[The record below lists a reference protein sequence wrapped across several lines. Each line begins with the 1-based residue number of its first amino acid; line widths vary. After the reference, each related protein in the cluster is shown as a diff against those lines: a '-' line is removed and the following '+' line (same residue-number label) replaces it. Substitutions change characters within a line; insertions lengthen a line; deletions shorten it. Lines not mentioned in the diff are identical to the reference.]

1 MLRRFS
7 VDFAIF
13 SMLADAGLVML
24 ALRLA
29 VVLRP
34 SMDDWFSFARP
45 VPAVPQV
52 EVLLYPAFALVWV
65 LMLLLFSVYDGRRNF
80 RVVDELTSLT
90 AASVLAAVSLAGFLY
105 LSYREYSR
113 VLFLSFAVIA
123 YGLLVGVRFIYR
135 ILFRLRA
142 RENTTTRRRVLILG
156 AGPVGRKIAEQIHK
170 FEGNGLELAG
180 FLDDDPLK
188 LKQPNVLG
196 RIDQVVAIIREQNI
210 EEVIIALPSRVW
222 SRINTLVSQLHEL
235 PVRVWVAP
243 DYYTLALH
251 RARVEELA
259 GIPLIDLRAPALDE
273 YQRLVKRIF
282 DLVLTIIM
290 MPLVLPVMGII
301 AVAIRLD
308 SPGPVIFR
316 QTRVG
321 ENGRLFQMLKFRSMV
336 KDAEKM
342 RHVIESMDER
352 GRILQD
358 KRKPDPRVTRVGR
371 FLRRTSLDELPQLF
385 NVLKGE
391 MSLVG
396 PRPELPHLVDQYELW
411 QRRRFAVPQGITGWW
426 QVNGRSDK
434 PMHQHTEDDL
444 YYVQNYSLWLDIMI
458 LFKTLLAVLRRK
470 GAY

>member
-13 SMLADAGLVML
+13 SMLMDAVLVML
-24 ALRLA
+24 GLQLA
-29 VVLRP
+29 VILRP
-34 SMDDWFSFARP
+34 SMDEWFAFARP
-45 VPAVPQV
+45 LPSIPDI
-52 EVLLYPAFALVWV
+52 EPLLYPVFALVWV

-80 RVVDELTSLT
+80 RIVDELASLT
-90 AASVLAAVSLAGFLY
+90 GAATLATVALAGFMY

-113 VLFLSFAVIA
+113 VLFLTFALISFM
-123 YGLLVGVRFIYR
+123 LLAGVRVVYR

-142 RENTTTRRRVLILG
+142 AERGAAERQVIILG
-156 AGPVGRKIAEQIHK
+156 AGPVGRRIAEQIGK
-170 FEGNGLELAG
+170 QAGNGLELVG

-188 LKQPNVLG
+188 LKMADVLG
-196 RIDQVVAIIREQNI
+196 KIDQAVEIVRKRGIN
-210 EEVIIALPSRVW
+210 EVIIALPSRVW
-222 SRINTLVSQLHEL
+222 SRISVLVSELHEL

-243 DYYTLALH
+243 DYYTMALH

-259 GIPLIDLRAPALDE
+259 GIPLIDLRAPALNE
-273 YQRLVKRIF
+273 YQRLTKRIF
-282 DLVLTIIM
+282 DLTLTLLT
-290 MPLVLPVMGII
+290 MPIALPLMGLI
-301 AVAIRLD
+301 AIAIRLD
-308 SPGPVIFR
+308 SPGPVIFS

-321 ENGRLFQMLKFRSMV
+321 ENGKLFKMHKFRSMV
-336 KDAEKM
+336 KDADRM
-342 RHVIESMDER
+342 RYVIEQVDEN
-352 GRILQD
+352 GRIIQD
-358 KRKPDPRVTRVGR
+358 KRRHDPRVTRVGR

-396 PRPELPHLVDQYELW
+396 PRPEMPHLVEQYQLW
-411 QRRRFAVPQGITGWW
+411 QRKRFAVPQGITGWW

-444 YYVQNYSLWLDIMI
+444 YYVQNYSLWLDIVI
-458 LFKTLLAVLRRK
+458 LFKTLAAVLRRK

>member
-13 SMLADAGLVML
+13 SMLVDAVLVML

-29 VVLRP
+29 ALVRP
-34 SMDDWFSFARP
+34 VMDDWFTFARP
-45 VPAVPQV
+45 LPSTPQIEPV
-52 EVLLYPAFALVWV
+52 IYPVFALVWV

-90 AASVLAAVSLAGFLY
+90 SASMLATVSLAGFLY
-105 LSYREYSR
+105 LSFREYSR
-113 VLFLSFAVIA
+113 VLFLTFAVFA
-123 YGLLVGVRFIYR
+123 YALLVSVRILYR
-135 ILFRLRA
+135 IFFRLRSHEDA
-142 RENTTTRRRVLILG
+142 TARRRVLVLG
-156 AGPVGRKIAEQIHK
+156 AGPVGRKIAEQIRK
-170 FEGNGLELAG
+170 FEGSGLLFAG

-188 LKQPNVLG
+188 LKQSLVLG
-196 RIDQVVAIIREQNI
+196 KIDQAVAVIREHNI
-210 EEVIIALPSRVW
+210 EDVIIALPSRVW
-222 SRINTLVSQLHEL
+222 SRINALVSQLHEL

-282 DLVLTIIM
+282 DLVFTLLA
-290 MPLVLPVMGII
+290 MPFVLPLMGII
-301 AVAIRLD
+301 AIAIKLD
-308 SPGPVIFR
+308 SPGPAIFS

-321 ENGRLFQMLKFRSMV
+321 ENGKLFQMLKFRSMV
-336 KDAEKM
+336 QDADKM
-342 RHVIESMDER
+342 RYVIESVDEN
-352 GRILQD
+352 GRIVQD

-396 PRPELPHLVDQYELW
+396 PRPELPHLVEQYELW

-444 YYVQNYSLWLDIMI
+444 YYVQNYSLWLDILI

>member
-13 SMLADAGLVML
+13 SMLMDAMLVML
-24 ALRLA
+24 GLQLA
-29 VVLRP
+29 VILRP
-34 SMDDWFSFARP
+34 SMDEWFAFARP
-45 VPAVPQV
+45 LPSIPDI
-52 EVLLYPAFALVWV
+52 EPLLYPVFALVWV

-80 RVVDELTSLT
+80 RIVDELASLT
-90 AASVLAAVSLAGFLY
+90 GAATLATVALAGFMY

-113 VLFLSFAVIA
+113 VLFLTFALISFM
-123 YGLLVGVRFIYR
+123 LLAGVRVVYR
-135 ILFRLRA
+135 LLFRLRA
-142 RENTTTRRRVLILG
+142 AERGAAERQVIILG
-156 AGPVGRKIAEQIHK
+156 AGPVGRRIAEQIGK
-170 FEGNGLELAG
+170 QAGNGLELVG

-188 LKQPNVLG
+188 LKMADVLG
-196 RIDQVVAIIREQNI
+196 KIDQAVEIVRKRGIN
-210 EEVIIALPSRVW
+210 EVIIALPSRVW
-222 SRINTLVSQLHEL
+222 SRISVLVSELHEL

-259 GIPLIDLRAPALDE
+259 GIPLIDLRAPALNE
-273 YQRLVKRIF
+273 YQRLTKRIF
-282 DLVLTIIM
+282 DLTLTLLT
-290 MPLVLPVMGII
+290 MPIALPLMGLI
-301 AVAIRLD
+301 AIAIRLD
-308 SPGPVIFR
+308 SPGPVIFS

-321 ENGRLFQMLKFRSMV
+321 ENGKLFKMHKFRSMV
-336 KDAEKM
+336 KDAERM
-342 RHVIESMDER
+342 RYVIEQVDEN
-352 GRILQD
+352 GRIIQD
-358 KRKPDPRVTRVGR
+358 KRRHDPRVTRVGR

-396 PRPELPHLVDQYELW
+396 PRPEMPHLVEQYQLW
-411 QRRRFAVPQGITGWW
+411 QRKRFAVPQGITGWW

-444 YYVQNYSLWLDIMI
+444 YYVQNYSLWLDIVI
-458 LFKTLLAVLRRK
+458 LFKTLAAVLRRK

>member
-13 SMLADAGLVML
+13 SMLVDAGLVML

-29 VVLRP
+29 VILRP
-34 SMDDWFSFARP
+34 FMDEWLAFARP
-45 VPAVPQV
+45 LPRAPQI
-52 EVLLYPAFALVWV
+52 EVLLYPVFAVVWV
-65 LMLLLFSVYDGRRNF
+65 LILLLFSVYDGRRNF

-90 AASVLAAVSLAGFLY
+90 SASVLATVALAGFLY
-105 LSYREYSR
+105 LSFREYSR
-113 VLFLSFAVIA
+113 VLFVTFAVVSF
-123 YGLLVGVRFIYR
+123 GLLVGVRLFYR
-135 ILFRLRA
+135 LLFRLRA
-142 RENTTTRRRVLILG
+142 HENGAARRRVLILG
-156 AGPVGRKIAEQIHK
+156 AGPVGKKIAEQIRK
-170 FEGNGLELAG
+170 FEGSGFELAG

-188 LKQPNVLG
+188 LKQPTVLG
-196 RIDQVVAIIREQNI
+196 KIEQAVLVIREQNI
-210 EEVIIALPSRVW
+210 EDVIIALPSRVW
-222 SRINTLVSQLHEL
+222 SRINALVSQLHEL
-235 PVRVWVAP
+235 PIKVWVAP

-251 RARVEELA
+251 RARVEEMA
-259 GIPLIDLRAPALDE
+259 GIPLIDLRAPALDD

-282 DLVLTIIM
+282 DLTVTFLLL
-290 MPLVLPVMGII
+290 PFVLPVMGVI
-301 AVAIRLD
+301 AIAIKLD
-308 SPGPVIFR
+308 SPGPVIFH

-321 ENGRLFQMLKFRSMV
+321 ENGKLFQMLKFRSMV
-336 KDAEKM
+336 QNADQM
-342 RHVIESMDER
+342 RHVIETVDEK
-352 GRILQD
+352 GRIIQD
-358 KRKPDPRVTRVGR
+358 KRKPDPRVTKVGR

-396 PRPELPHLVDQYELW
+396 PRPELPHLVEQYELW

-444 YYVQNYSLWLDIMI
+444 YYVQNYSLWLDILI

>member
-1 MLRRFS
+1 
-7 VDFAIF
+7 
-13 SMLADAGLVML
+13 
-24 ALRLA
+24 
-29 VVLRP
+29 
-34 SMDDWFSFARP
+34 MDEWFSFARP
-45 VPAVPQV
+45 LPRAPQI
-52 EVLLYPAFALVWV
+52 EVLLYPVFAVVWV

-90 AASVLAAVSLAGFLY
+90 SASVLATVALAGFLY
-105 LSYREYSR
+105 LSFREYSR
-113 VLFLSFAVIA
+113 VLFLTFAVVSF
-123 YGLLVGVRFIYR
+123 GLLVGVRLFYR
-135 ILFRLRA
+135 LLFRLRA
-142 RENTTTRRRVLILG
+142 HENGAARRRVLILG
-156 AGPVGRKIAEQIHK
+156 AGPVGRKIAEQIRK
-170 FEGNGLELAG
+170 FEENGLELAG

-188 LKQPNVLG
+188 LKLPLVLDK
-196 RIDQVVAIIREQNI
+196 IDQAVSVIRRENI
-210 EEVIIALPSRVW
+210 EDVIIALPSRVW
-222 SRINTLVSQLHEL
+222 SRINALVSQLHEL

-251 RARVEELA
+251 RARVEEMA
-259 GIPLIDLRAPALDE
+259 GIPLIDLRAPALDD

-282 DLVLTIIM
+282 DLTVTFLLL
-290 MPLVLPVMGII
+290 PFVLPVMGVI
-301 AVAIRLD
+301 AIAIKLD
-308 SPGPVIFR
+308 SPGPVIFH

-321 ENGRLFQMLKFRSMV
+321 ENGKLFQMLKFRSMV
-336 KDAEKM
+336 QNADQM
-342 RHVIESMDER
+342 RHVIETVDEK
-352 GRILQD
+352 GRIIQD
-358 KRKPDPRVTRVGR
+358 KRKPDPRVTKVGR

-396 PRPELPHLVDQYELW
+396 PRPELPHLVEQYELW

-444 YYVQNYSLWLDIMI
+444 YYVQNYSLWLDILI

>member
-13 SMLADAGLVML
+13 SMLMDAVLVML
-24 ALRLA
+24 GLQLA
-29 VVLRP
+29 VILRP
-34 SMDDWFSFARP
+34 SMDEWFAFARP
-45 VPAVPQV
+45 LPSIPDI
-52 EVLLYPAFALVWV
+52 EPLLYPVFALVWV

-80 RVVDELTSLT
+80 RILDELASLT
-90 AASVLAAVSLAGFLY
+90 GAAVLATVALAGFMY

-113 VLFLSFAVIA
+113 VLFLTFALVSFM
-123 YGLLVGVRFIYR
+123 LLAGVRVVYR

-142 RENTTTRRRVLILG
+142 AERGAAERQVIILG
-156 AGPVGRKIAEQIHK
+156 AGPVGRRIAEQIGK
-170 FEGNGLELAG
+170 QAGNGLELVG

-188 LKQPNVLG
+188 LKMADVLG
-196 RIDQVVAIIREQNI
+196 KIDQAVEIVRKRGIN
-210 EEVIIALPSRVW
+210 EVIIALPSRVW
-222 SRINTLVSQLHEL
+222 SRISVLVSELHEL

-259 GIPLIDLRAPALDE
+259 GIPLIDLRAPALNE
-273 YQRLVKRIF
+273 YQRLTKRIF
-282 DLVLTIIM
+282 DLTLTLLT
-290 MPLVLPVMGII
+290 MPIALPLMGLI
-301 AVAIRLD
+301 AIAIRLD
-308 SPGPVIFR
+308 SPGPVIFS

-321 ENGRLFQMLKFRSMV
+321 ENGKLFKMHKFRSMV
-336 KDAEKM
+336 KDADRM
-342 RHVIESMDER
+342 RYVIEQVDEN
-352 GRILQD
+352 GRIIQD
-358 KRKPDPRVTRVGR
+358 KRRHDPRVTRVGR

-396 PRPELPHLVDQYELW
+396 PRPEMPHLVEQYQLW
-411 QRRRFAVPQGITGWW
+411 QRKRFAVPQGITGWW

-444 YYVQNYSLWLDIMI
+444 YYVQNYSLWLDIVI
-458 LFKTLLAVLRRK
+458 LFKTLAAVLRRK

>member
-13 SMLADAGLVML
+13 SMLVDAGLIML

-29 VVLRP
+29 VMVRP
-34 SMDDWFSFARP
+34 FMDEWFSFARP
-45 VPAVPQV
+45 LPSVPEV
-52 EVLLYPAFALVWV
+52 EALLYPVFALVWV
-65 LMLLLFSVYDGRRNF
+65 LILLLFSVYDGRRNL
-80 RVVDELTSLT
+80 RVVNELASLT
-90 AASVLAAVSLAGFLY
+90 GAGALATVALAGLLY

-113 VLFLSFAVIA
+113 VLFLTFAGFA
-123 YGLLVGVRFIYR
+123 FAFLVGVRLLYR
-135 ILFRLRA
+135 IVFRLRSREDAMA
-142 RENTTTRRRVLILG
+142 RRKVLILG
-156 AGPVGRKIAEQIHK
+156 AGPVGKKIAEQVRQYEGSG
-170 FEGNGLELAG
+170 FELVG

-188 LKQPNVLG
+188 LKQPIVLG
-196 RIDQVVAIIREQNI
+196 KIDQAVSVIREQHI
-210 EEVIIALPSRVW
+210 EDVIIALPSRVW
-222 SRINTLVSQLHEL
+222 SRINALVSQLHEL

-282 DLVLTIIM
+282 DLVLTLLA
-290 MPLVLPVMGII
+290 MPFVLPLMGII
-301 AVAIRLD
+301 AIAIMLD

-321 ENGRLFQMLKFRSMV
+321 ENGKLFQMLKFRSMV
-336 KDAEKM
+336 QDADKM
-342 RHVIESMDER
+342 RYVIESVDEN
-352 GRILQD
+352 GRIIQD
-358 KRKPDPRVTRVGR
+358 KRKPDSRVTRVGR

-396 PRPELPHLVDQYELW
+396 PRPELPHLVEQYELW

-444 YYVQNYSLWLDIMI
+444 YYVQNYSLWLDILI